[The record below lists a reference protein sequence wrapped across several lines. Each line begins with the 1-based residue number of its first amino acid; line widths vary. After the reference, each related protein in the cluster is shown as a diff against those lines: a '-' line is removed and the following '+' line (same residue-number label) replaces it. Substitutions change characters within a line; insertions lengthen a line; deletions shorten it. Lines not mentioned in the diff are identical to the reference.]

1 MGVRA
6 AAWGGVGL
14 GGAGVGLGRRAR
26 ARGAACRGRGTA
38 CRGGR
43 GGVGLGG
50 VGLGG
55 VQGRASVGS
64 AARAPL
70 VREAA
75 AWCVGASTGGR
86 LAACGG
92 AARGGRAWARRRRLP
107 YRAGRRRGA
116 SARALEGGGRRA
128 VARRGEGGRG
138 AAACEKKIHT
148 ALCERHFGFG
158 CDIDEDT
165 SNKLED
171 PWCFLDSYVDAE
183 CKDYRGLL
191 HSGFCMTDPS
201 LLPWSFNQ

>member
-1 MGVRA
+1 VVQRASGGTTTRRGTGGVPRTMGVRA

-138 AAACEKKIHT
+138 AAACGEM
-148 ALCERHFGFG
+148 
-158 CDIDEDT
+158 
-165 SNKLED
+165 S
-171 PWCFLDSYVDAE
+171 DARL
-183 CKDYRGLL
+183 KRARPRTTMLGLYFRRP
-191 HSGFCMTDPS
+191 H
-201 LLPWSFNQ
+201 